1 MGYIEQFWESV
12 TKVIKVGQE
21 NVTVKTR
28 ISMVLFSGGW
38 LGKNPFRRPF
48 IWLKAWSR
56 AKNAFNIIISH
67 FFFFLSSVVVSH
79 DRAVGAG
86 GKAGGALPPPNFGRS
101 VNPVWTRGANY
112 ARHITT
118 CPPPGF
124 SDLPMALWHG
134 SGLFRLRS
142 PLPKS

>member
-21 NVTVKTR
+21 NVTVKTK

-56 AKNAFNIIISH
+56 AKTAFSVIISH
-67 FFFFLSSVVVSH
+67 FFFLFKFRCRRSWQ
-79 DRAVGAG
+79 DR
-86 GKAGGALPPPNFGRS
+86 GKGRGSTTSPLIFGRS
-101 VNPVWTRGANY
+101 VNPISTRGADY